1 MNLEYQSS
9 NMDMEYLGQMTN
21 DFTVRLYRNIF
32 LAVVQIQ
39 AAVGKSGPWR
49 ARRALAGL

>member
-1 MNLEYQSS
+1 
-9 NMDMEYLGQMTN
+9 MEYLGQMAN

-39 AAVGKSGPWR
+39 GQKMS
-49 ARRALAGL
+49 